1 MNAVLKLKT
10 SMSAFERAAR
20 QVLEFKAI
28 EDDAKASRIEAEA
41 ILVSMLEN
49 KIEGTVHEEDGNV
62 KVTVSFKITRSVDG
76 AAVQEAWNDLPEIV
90 KDAFIWKPDLVLK
103 QARALESANPAAY
116 AVLAKYITAK
126 PAKPS
131 IKIEEVA

>member
-41 ILVSMLEN
+41 ILVSMVEN
-49 KIEGTVHEEDGNV
+49 KIEGTVHEEDGKV